1 MLRLKLSTG
10 VVLAALVAVLAVTPL
25 AVAQTHAA
33 AATTV
38 TVKASE
44 FKFVLSTKTARHGV
58 TIFKVTN
65 KGKTAHDFKIAG
77 KKTAKLGPGKSAT
90 LRVTL
95 TKGPHK
101 YICTIDSHAALGM
114 KGTFKST

>member
-1 MLRLKLSTG
+1 MLKLKLPIG
-10 VVLAALVAVLAVTPL
+10 VVLAALIAVLALTPL
-25 AVAQTHAA
+25 ALGRTHSA

-38 TVKASE
+38 LVKASE
-44 FKFVLSTKTARHGV
+44 FKFRLSTNTARHGV

-65 KGKTAHDFKIAG
+65 RGKTAHDFKIVG
-77 KKTAKLGPGKSAT
+77 RKTAKLGPGKSAT

-101 YICTIDSHAALGM
+101 YICTIDSHASLGM
-114 KGTFKST
+114 KGTFRST